1 MYKLIL
7 GICIAVAACEPSKQ
21 SEATPVTSE
30 EKSESVGTS
39 KDSAVNGIPPCMQK
53 KIDSFTVAAKHD
65 QPQKV
70 IQYEYK
76 GKKVY
81 YVLSHCCDFFNE
93 LYDSNCNLMGYPDG
107 GFTGKGDGKFPDFAK
122 EVSKEKVVWEAK

>member
-7 GICIAVAACEPSKQ
+7 GVCLVVAACEPTKQ
-21 SEATPVTSE
+21 SEATTPAIVETIDE
-30 EKSESVGTS
+30 QPRM
-39 KDSAVNGIPPCMQK
+39 KDSGVVNIPPCMQK
-53 KIDSFTVAAKHD
+53 KIDSFNLVAKHE

-93 LYDSNCNLMGYPDG
+93 LYDSDCKLMGYPDG
-107 GFTGKGDGKFPDFAK
+107 GFTGRGDGKFPEFAK
-122 EVSKEKVVWEAK
+122 EISKEKVIWEAK